1 MYSGSNLHCL
11 AESDSPIHEPVVKGT
26 IPQGDSVKTEEAA
39 TALASGPWCCLT
51 VVAGVMSDPKESQE
65 PVVLCSPS
73 HFLLYQIYLHIPN
86 RGGSRWLTFA
96 VLFMSWILVAV

>member
-1 MYSGSNLHCL
+1 M
-11 AESDSPIHEPVVKGT
+11 GT
-26 IPQGDSVKTEEAA
+26 IPRGNSVKTEEAA

-73 HFLLYQIYLHIPN
+73 HFLLYQIYLHIRN

-96 VLFMSWILVAV
+96 VLFMSWILVAVEAMIAPTPILQAVSSL

>member
-1 MYSGSNLHCL
+1 MFMYSGSNLHCL

-51 VVAGVMSDPKESQE
+51 GVTGATSDPKESQE
-65 PVVLCSPS
+65 PVALCSPS
-73 HFLLYQIYLHIPN
+73 HFLHLVYLHIPHK
-86 RGGSRWLTFA
+86 RSRFLKKSFI
-96 VLFMSWILVAV
+96 F